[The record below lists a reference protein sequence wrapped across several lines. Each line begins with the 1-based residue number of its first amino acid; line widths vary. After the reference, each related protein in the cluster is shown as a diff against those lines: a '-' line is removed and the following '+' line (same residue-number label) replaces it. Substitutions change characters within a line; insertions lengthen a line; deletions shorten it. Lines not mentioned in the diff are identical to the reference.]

1 METTEKLTEEQSKKH
16 HLNLLLYG
24 KSSIVFREE
33 GDVEVLDL
41 WEIPK
46 GEHDD

>member
-1 METTEKLTEEQSKKH
+1 MEPTEKLTEEQSKKH

-24 KSSIVFREE
+24 KSSVVFREG

-41 WEIPK
+41 WEIPDE
-46 GEHDD
+46 GS